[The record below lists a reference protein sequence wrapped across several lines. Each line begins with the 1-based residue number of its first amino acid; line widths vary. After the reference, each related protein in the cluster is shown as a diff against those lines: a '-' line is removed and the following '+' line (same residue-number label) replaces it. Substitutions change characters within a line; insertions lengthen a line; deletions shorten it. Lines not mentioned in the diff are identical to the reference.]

1 MSENNVVNFPD
12 SSAEKLEVMC
22 QEADQQLC
30 DWITMKLEAGIS
42 AYSLLGIIT
51 INSSWLAQQ
60 LLAEQE
66 NYEPE
71 TD

>member
-12 SSAEKLEVMC
+12 SSAEKLEIMC
-22 QEADQQLC
+22 VEADQQLC
-30 DWITMKLEAGIS
+30 DWVTMKLEAGIS

-60 LLAEQE
+60 VLAEQE

>member
-1 MSENNVVNFPD
+1 MSENNVVSFPD

-51 INSSWLAQQ
+51 INSSWL
-60 LLAEQE
+60 
-66 NYEPE
+66 
-71 TD
+71 